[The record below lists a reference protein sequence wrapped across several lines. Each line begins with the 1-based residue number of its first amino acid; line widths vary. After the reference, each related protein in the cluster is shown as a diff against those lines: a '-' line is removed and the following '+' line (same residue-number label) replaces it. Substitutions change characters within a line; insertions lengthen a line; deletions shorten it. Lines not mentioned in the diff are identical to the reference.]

1 MGFADFLPKKEKVVG
16 IFYYNAQLDK
26 EHNED
31 KYESQQQFFEK
42 LREIPNFH
50 LILCKL
56 LKRNIIQIFI
66 ILLIIRIFMEQ
77 EKKLIGKILHF
88 YNKISVAVIEL
99 TDKLSVGDEIS
110 IEGPSTNF
118 TQTVDS
124 MQIEHKNIKDAKKGD
139 SIGLKVIN
147 EVKENDSVYKVMK

>member
-1 MGFADFLPKKEKVVG
+1 
-16 IFYYNAQLDK
+16 
-26 EHNED
+26 
-31 KYESQQQFFEK
+31 
-42 LREIPNFH
+42 
-50 LILCKL
+50 
-56 LKRNIIQIFI
+56 
-66 ILLIIRIFMEQ
+66 MEQ

-124 MQIEHKNIKDAKKGD
+124 MQIEHKNIKKAKKGD

-147 EVKENDSVYKVMK
+147 EVKENDSVYKVIK